1 MTSARATAARRP
13 SAFTF
18 VELLAVLVITGILA
32 TAAALTLRR
41 TAPRETAPQFQ
52 ERIVHWS
59 DEARFLAAQERRAW
73 ALELHPGAKQ
83 WTAHPDGS
91 PQPVHD
97 CQLPQGWDLISIRGE
112 TVQWSGSPLLIP
124 LDLHGHSATIG
135 LELRDPKGDY
145 RFLILTGLCGQ
156 STWFDRKEAAD
167 ACFTDKN

>member
-1 MTSARATAARRP
+1 MPSARATAVRRLT
-13 SAFTF
+13 AFTF

-32 TAAALTLRR
+32 SAAALTLRR

-59 DEARFLAAQERRAW
+59 DEARFLATQERRPW
-73 ALELHPGAKQ
+73 ALEFHPGAKQ
-83 WTAHPDGS
+83 WASHPDGA
-91 PQPVHD
+91 PQPSHE
-97 CQLPQGWDLISIRGE
+97 CLLPLGWELISIRGE
-112 TVQWSGSPLLIP
+112 TVPWSGSPLLVP
-124 LDLHGHSATIG
+124 LDLHGRSATVA

-167 ACFTDKN
+167 ACFAPKE